1 MGLVDIVTRLK
12 VELAKFG
19 AIGAISYVI
28 DVGIFNGLRFAS
40 HEGLLHDKPLTA
52 KAISVAVATTFAYFG
67 NRFWTFK
74 HRARTSFR
82 REYTLFFV
90 LNGVAMGIAL
100 FCLWLSHYLLELT
113 SPLADNISAN
123 VIGLVLGTV
132 FRFWGYRKWVFLEHP
147 KTDSTSDPAV

>member
-1 MGLVDIVTRLK
+1 VGLFDIVTRLK

-40 HEGLLHDKPLTA
+40 DEGLLHDKPLTA

-82 REYTLFFV
+82 REYVLFFA
-90 LNGVAMGIAL
+90 LNGVAMAIAL
-100 FCLWLSHYLLELT
+100 FCLWMSHYVLNYT
-113 SPLADNISAN
+113 TPLADNISAN

-132 FRFWGYRKWVFLEHP
+132 FRFWGYRKWVFLEQP
-147 KTDSTSDPAV
+147 ETSGITK

>member
-1 MGLVDIVTRLK
+1 MGLLDIATRLR

-28 DVGIFNGLRFAS
+28 DVGIFNGLRFLNDD
-40 HEGLLHDKPLTA
+40 GLLHDKPLTA

-67 NRFWTFK
+67 NRLWTFK

-100 FCLWLSHYLLELT
+100 FCLWLSHYVLDLT
-113 SPLADNISAN
+113 SALADNISAN
-123 VIGLVLGTV
+123 VIGLILGTV

-147 KTDSTSDPAV
+147 QSQDSTN

>member
-1 MGLVDIVTRLK
+1 MGLFDIVTRLK

-19 AIGAISYVI
+19 TIGAISYVI
-28 DVGIFNGLRFAS
+28 DVGIFNALRFAS
-40 HEGLLHDKPLTA
+40 DEGLLHDKPLTA

-82 REYTLFFV
+82 REYVLFFA

-100 FCLWLSHYLLELT
+100 FCLWMSHYVLNYT
-113 SPLADNISAN
+113 TPLADNISAN

-132 FRFWGYRKWVFLEHP
+132 FRFWGYRKWVFLEQP
-147 KTDSTSDPAV
+147 QSSDSTV

>member
-1 MGLVDIVTRLK
+1 VGLVDIASRLR

-28 DVGIFNGLRFAS
+28 DVGIFNGLRFADQ
-40 HEGLLHDKPLTA
+40 EGMLHDKPLTA
-52 KAISVAVATTFAYFG
+52 KAISVAIATTFAYFG

-82 REYTLFFV
+82 REYVLFCA
-90 LNGVAMGIAL
+90 LNGVAMGLAL
-100 FCLWLSHYLLELT
+100 FCLWLSHYVLKLT
-113 SPLADNISAN
+113 TPLADNISAN

-147 KTDSTSDPAV
+147 QSGDAPDSTL

>member
-1 MGLVDIVTRLK
+1 MGLLEIASRLR

-28 DVGIFNGLRFAS
+28 DVGIFNGLRFADE
-40 HEGLLHDKPLTA
+40 HGILHDKPLTA
-52 KAISVAVATTFAYFG
+52 KATSVAVATTFAYFG

-82 REYTLFFV
+82 REYVLFFA
-90 LNGVAMGIAL
+90 LNGVAMGLAL
-100 FCLWLSHYLLELT
+100 LCLWLSHYVLNMT
-113 SPLADNISAN
+113 SALADNISAN
-123 VIGLVLGTV
+123 VVGLVLGTV

-147 KTDSTSDPAV
+147 ETPEVDDVTL

>member
-1 MGLVDIVTRLK
+1 VGLFDIVTRLK

-19 AIGAISYVI
+19 TIGAISYVI
-28 DVGIFNGLRFAS
+28 DVGIFNALRFAS
-40 HEGLLHDKPLTA
+40 DEGLLHDKPLTA

-82 REYTLFFV
+82 REYVLFFA
-90 LNGVAMGIAL
+90 LNGVAMAIAL
-100 FCLWLSHYLLELT
+100 FCLWISHYVLNYT
-113 SPLADNISAN
+113 TPLADNISAN

-132 FRFWGYRKWVFLEHP
+132 FRFWGYRKWVFLEQP
-147 KTDSTSDPAV
+147 QSSDSTV

>member
-1 MGLVDIVTRLK
+1 VGLFDIVTRLK

-19 AIGAISYVI
+19 TIGAISYVI

-40 HEGLLHDKPLTA
+40 DEGLLHDKPLTA

-82 REYTLFFV
+82 REYVLFFA
-90 LNGVAMGIAL
+90 LNGVAMAMAL
-100 FCLWLSHYLLELT
+100 FCLWMSHYVLNYKT
-113 SPLADNISAN
+113 PLADNISAN
-123 VIGLVLGTV
+123 VIGLVLGTL
-132 FRFWGYRKWVFLEHP
+132 FRFWGYRKWVFLEQP
-147 KTDSTSDPAV
+147 EASDATI

>member
-1 MGLVDIVTRLK
+1 VGLVDIARRLK
-12 VELAKFG
+12 VEVAKFG

-40 HEGLLHDKPLTA
+40 DDGLLHDKPLTA

-74 HRARTSFR
+74 DRARTSFK
-82 REYTLFFV
+82 REYVLFFA

-100 FCLWLSHYLLELT
+100 LCLWMSHYVLNHK

-132 FRFWGYRKWVFLEHP
+132 FRFWGYRKWVFLEKSEP
-147 KTDSTSDPAV
+147 SDLTL

>member
-1 MGLVDIVTRLK
+1 VGLLDIVTRLK

-19 AIGAISYVI
+19 TIGAISYVI
-28 DVGIFNGLRFAS
+28 DVGIFNALRFAS
-40 HEGLLHDKPLTA
+40 GEGLLHDKPLTA

-82 REYTLFFV
+82 REYVLFFA
-90 LNGVAMGIAL
+90 LNGVAMAL
-100 FCLWLSHYLLELT
+100 ALLCLWISHYVLNYT
-113 SPLADNISAN
+113 TPLADNISAN

-132 FRFWGYRKWVFLEHP
+132 FRFWGYRKWVFLEQP
-147 KTDSTSDPAV
+147 QESDSTV

>member
-1 MGLVDIVTRLK
+1 VGLFDIVTRLK

-19 AIGAISYVI
+19 TIGAISYVI
-28 DVGIFNGLRFAS
+28 DVGIFNALRFAS
-40 HEGLLHDKPLTA
+40 DEGLLHDKPLTA

-82 REYTLFFV
+82 REYVLFFA

-100 FCLWLSHYLLELT
+100 FCLWMSHYVLNYT
-113 SPLADNISAN
+113 TPLADNISAN

-132 FRFWGYRKWVFLEHP
+132 FRFWGYRKWVFLEQP
-147 KTDSTSDPAV
+147 QSSDSTV

>member
-1 MGLVDIVTRLK
+1 MDIVTRLK

-19 AIGAISYVI
+19 TIGAISYVI
-28 DVGIFNGLRFAS
+28 DVGIFNALRFAS
-40 HEGLLHDKPLTA
+40 DEGLLHDKPLTA

-82 REYTLFFV
+82 REYVLFFA
-90 LNGVAMGIAL
+90 LNGVAMAIAL
-100 FCLWLSHYLLELT
+100 LCLWLSHYVLNYT
-113 SPLADNISAN
+113 TPLADNISAN

-132 FRFWGYRKWVFLEHP
+132 FRFWGYRKWVFLEQP
-147 KTDSTSDPAV
+147 QSSDSTI

>member
-100 FCLWLSHYLLELT
+100 FCLWMSHYVLEFT
-113 SPLADNISAN
+113 TPLADNISAN

-132 FRFWGYRKWVFLEHP
+132 FRFWGYRKWVFLEQP
-147 KTDSTSDPAV
+147 QANEVNDLTL

>member
-1 MGLVDIVTRLK
+1 MGLFDIVTRLK

-40 HEGLLHDKPLTA
+40 DEGLLHDKPLTA

-82 REYTLFFV
+82 REYVLFFA
-90 LNGVAMGIAL
+90 LNGVAMAIAL
-100 FCLWLSHYLLELT
+100 FCLWMSHYVLNYT
-113 SPLADNISAN
+113 TPLADNISAN

-132 FRFWGYRKWVFLEHP
+132 FRFWGYRKWVFLEQP
-147 KTDSTSDPAV
+147 ETSGITK

>member
-1 MGLVDIVTRLK
+1 VGLVDIVTRLR

-28 DVGIFNGLRFAS
+28 DVGIFNGLRFVN
-40 HEGLLHDKPLTA
+40 EDGLLHDKPLTA

-67 NRFWTFK
+67 NRLWTFK

-100 FCLWLSHYLLELT
+100 ICLWLSHYVLEFT
-113 SPLADNISAN
+113 SALADNISAN

-132 FRFWGYRKWVFLEHP
+132 FRFWGYRKWVFLEQP
-147 KTDSTSDPAV
+147 KTSEASDASR

>member
-1 MGLVDIVTRLK
+1 VGLLDIVTRLK

-19 AIGAISYVI
+19 TIGAISYVI
-28 DVGIFNGLRFAS
+28 DVGIFNALRFAS
-40 HEGLLHDKPLTA
+40 DEGLLHDKPLTA

-82 REYTLFFV
+82 REYVLFFA
-90 LNGVAMGIAL
+90 LNGVAMAIAL
-100 FCLWLSHYLLELT
+100 LCLWLSHYVLNYT
-113 SPLADNISAN
+113 TPLADNISAN

-132 FRFWGYRKWVFLEHP
+132 FRFWGYRKWVFLEQP
-147 KTDSTSDPAV
+147 EVSDAAI

>member
-1 MGLVDIVTRLK
+1 VGLVDVVTRLK

-28 DVGIFNGLRFAS
+28 DVGIFNGLRFPEDHA
-40 HEGLLHDKPLTA
+40 LLNDKPLTA

-74 HRARTSFR
+74 HRARTSFK
-82 REYTLFFV
+82 REYSLFFA

-100 FCLWLSHYLLELT
+100 FCLWLSHYVLGLQT
-113 SPLADNISAN
+113 PLADNISAN

-132 FRFWGYRKWVFLEHP
+132 FRFWGYQKWVFLEHP
-147 KTDSTSDPAV
+147 QTSDTDSQSP

>member
-1 MGLVDIVTRLK
+1 MGLLDIVTRLK

-19 AIGAISYVI
+19 TIGAISYVI
-28 DVGIFNGLRFAS
+28 DVGIFNALRFAS
-40 HEGLLHDKPLTA
+40 GEGLLHDKPLTA

-82 REYTLFFV
+82 REYVLFFA
-90 LNGVAMGIAL
+90 LNGVAMAL
-100 FCLWLSHYLLELT
+100 ALLCLWISHYVLNYT
-113 SPLADNISAN
+113 TPLADNISAN

-132 FRFWGYRKWVFLEHP
+132 FRFWGYRKWVFLEQP
-147 KTDSTSDPAV
+147 QESDSTV

>member
-1 MGLVDIVTRLK
+1 MGLVDIASRLR

-19 AIGAISYVI
+19 AIGAISYII

-82 REYTLFFV
+82 REYVLFFA
-90 LNGVAMGIAL
+90 LNGVAMGLAL
-100 FCLWLSHYLLELT
+100 FCLWLSHYVLKLT
-113 SPLADNISAN
+113 TPLADNISAN

-147 KTDSTSDPAV
+147 QTTDEGSSLL

>member
-1 MGLVDIVTRLK
+1 MGLLDIVTRLK

-19 AIGAISYVI
+19 TIGAISYVI
-28 DVGIFNGLRFAS
+28 DVGIFNALRFS
-40 HEGLLHDKPLTA
+40 SGEGLLHDKPLTA

-82 REYTLFFV
+82 REYVLFFA
-90 LNGVAMGIAL
+90 LNGVAMAIAL
-100 FCLWLSHYLLELT
+100 LCLWISHYVLSYT
-113 SPLADNISAN
+113 TPLADNISAN

-132 FRFWGYRKWVFLEHP
+132 FRFWGYRKWVFLEQPH
-147 KTDSTSDPAV
+147 KSDSTV